1 MSNTEDIELEARIEP
16 NGDLTLLANQATRDH
31 LTELEDD
38 TDFSNAMFDLFERWS
53 SNGSYTLFDAAQ
65 GNPFVGL
72 TSAPCIAECIDH
84 DDNGEAE
91 IVGRCWWFPNYQVTS
106 YAEELRTK
114 GQTTFALAED

>member
-53 SNGSYTLFDAAQ
+53 RNGSYTLFDAAQ

-72 TSAPCIAECIDH
+72 TSAAM
-84 DDNGEAE
+84 A
-91 IVGRCWWFPNYQVTS
+91 RCAVRSRRRSDGSGPATRV
-106 YAEELRTK
+106 RK
-114 GQTTFALAED
+114 R